1 MQDQSIRATQP
12 ELPDLTGATKATI
25 SALQAI
31 GDQRRVSEVVY
42 AWLKQ
47 FNVDIHEDASE
58 QLVGTLL
65 AIVERARAGKDQPT
79 DAEVRASL
87 EKSNDFAQ
95 RHNALRT
102 AIKLRVHDLDQL
114 PEVLANLRGAP
125 VV

>member
-1 MQDQSIRATQP
+1 MQEQNTRTTQL
-12 ELPDLTGATKATI
+12 ELPDLAGATKATLR
-25 SALQAI
+25 ALQAV

-95 RHNALRT
+95 QHNALGT
-102 AIKLRVHDLDQL
+102 TLKLRVHDLNQL